1 MGTGTCWRC
10 LSLTQAHQG
19 KEEQHGEGPQP
30 RTWLC
35 ARRLLEKGKF
45 VKYRIFL
52 ELFIQLS
59 TGNSIRSQR
68 RRPSAFALPSVGTSH
83 PRKLVLFWSRFAEC
97 EAGGREEDR
106 RGQDQGRGCQFR
118 TKLGRGRV
126 EGRWSRCSVPLQR
139 HFVPSP
145 SHPPGDPPGSSL
157 TPPAPRCPQQRHG

>member
-1 MGTGTCWRC
+1 MLAVPVPNT
-10 LSLTQAHQG
+10 S
-19 KEEQHGEGPQP
+19 PP
-30 RTWLC
+30 RQRGAARGRTAARMWLC

-83 PRKLVLFWSRFAEC
+83 PRKLVLFWSCFAEF
-97 EAGGREEDR
+97 EAGGREEDP

-126 EGRWSRCSVPLQR
+126 EGWP
-139 HFVPSP
+139 VPSARCLSGVTLSCP
-145 SHPPGDPPGSSL
+145 HPHPPGDPPGSSL